1 LTATLAA
8 EGSYF
13 VWLGDV
19 QQKAGAAYAYRLR
32 ISEPRPDFAL
42 RVAPSSVNVR
52 TGGNIPVTVYA
63 LRRDGF
69 SQEISLR
76 LKDAPKGFRLTGGRV
91 PADKDEVQL
100 TLSAPQDAPD
110 GPVDLNIEGRAQVDG
125 VTVYR
130 MAVPAEDMMQA
141 FAYRHLVP
149 SKDML
154 VAVLSRG
161 RGRIPAKLLDN
172 PPVKLAAGKTTPVRF
187 SAPNVPMANQVH
199 LELKEPPDGVAIEE
213 VTTKDGVT
221 TIQVRT
227 GAEKIKLGSKGNLI
241 VEAFAERPNAG
252 KAKAAARQQI
262 SLGTLP
268 AIPFEIVK
276 QP

>member
-1 LTATLAA
+1 VT
-8 EGSYF
+8 
-13 VWLGDV
+13 
-19 QQKAGAAYAYRLR
+19 
-32 ISEPRPDFAL
+32 
-42 RVAPSSVNVR
+42 PSSVNVR

-69 SQEISLR
+69 SQEISLA
-76 LKDAPKGFRLTGGRV
+76 LKEAPKGFRLSGGRV
-91 PADKDEVQL
+91 PADKNEVQL

-125 VTVYR
+125 VTAYR

-172 PPVKLAAGKTTPVRF
+172 PPVKLAVGKTTPVRF

-199 LELKEPPDGVAIEE
+199 LELKEPPDGLAIEE
-213 VTTKDGVT
+213 VTTANDGVT

-227 GAEKIKLGSKGNLI
+227 DAEKIKLGSKGNLI